1 MRKAGTVLLFAV
13 VLAALGSSA
22 AFADPP
28 GNNGTV
34 KIDGVEFSQ
43 LPNNEP
49 HPGCI
54 FDVEFFNFDAG
65 VGDATVTF
73 ALHPPTGTEVLL
85 VDTVDNDG
93 DAAGGG
99 QDFDGEE
106 LYDLSDELAAS
117 GATPHPQQGFHIKLT
132 VNAPGSIGS
141 DVKHK
146 VFWVECQYAPTGRML
161 NETTGTG
168 SPVSF
173 AEQSGRTVFLTAA
186 ALVILGL
193 AAMRFLKARV

>member
-1 MRKAGTVLLFAV
+1 MRRFDPLPWRGPAR
-13 VLAALGSSA
+13 SS
-22 AFADPP
+22 
-28 GNNGTV
+28 
-34 KIDGVEFSQ
+34 IDGIEFSQ

-73 ALHPPTGTEVLL
+73 RLHPPTGRALL
-85 VDTVDNDG
+85 LTDTVDNDG

-99 QDFDGEE
+99 QEFDGEE

-146 VFWVECQYAPTGRML
+146 VFWVECQYALECVRPFDRFRRENAQTHRPPWSL
-161 NETTGTG
+161 LRHEHG
-168 SPVSF
+168 SI
-173 AEQSGRTVFLTAA
+173 
-186 ALVILGL
+186 ILD
-193 AAMRFLKARV
+193 R